1 MAGSLKMNECT
12 KSTFRI
18 AIETNFEIICTLK
31 CMVHWLPYYQA
42 DWLATTTEIRKV
54 KKVPTS
60 PAPPAP
66 FLTIS
71 ITEINWACME
81 QEIK

>member
-1 MAGSLKMNECT
+1 
-12 KSTFRI
+12 
-18 AIETNFEIICTLK
+18 
-31 CMVHWLPYYQA
+31 MVHWLPYYQA

-66 FLTIS
+66 ILTIS